1 VPHGAKPM
9 ELLVKS
15 DDYSNRTRDLQGKR
29 LLYLLRPSLIL
40 TRAKLDESIMVD
52 IYEIELI

>member
-15 DDYSNRTRDLQGKR
+15 GDYSNRTRDLQGKR